1 MQVIGITGGI
11 GCGKSAVL
19 NMLPDLCKCMVIEA
33 DKVAHEVMKKG
44 QIAYEAIVKEF
55 STDILGKEKE
65 IDRKILGSIVFSNEE
80 KLAMLNSIV
89 HPMVKTRIKEIIEEK
104 KKEGLLDFI
113 FIEAA
118 LLLEDHYEEICNE
131 IWYIYAPFDSRKQR
145 LIKARGLSEEKI
157 LSIIKEQRSEE
168 QFRRDCD
175 KVVDNGGSIEDTR
188 KEIVKLLENIEHQ

>member
-19 NMLPDLCKCMVIEA
+19 NMLPDLCKCRVIEA

-44 QIAYEAIVKEF
+44 QIAYEAIVKVF

-65 IDRKILGSIVFSNEE
+65 IDRKVLGSIVFSNQE
-80 KLAMLNSIV
+80 KLAVLNGIV